1 MVQVRKIL
9 VSFSWSRK
17 WIRPK
22 TILTSS
28 STRTFLK
35 AKFLAV
41 CEERGE
47 ITKMLKTRSSVEGDF
62 GAKVGKSNHELS
74 SKRCLSFKHS
84 SLAKLVL
91 GFEPTSSISTYSW
104 LRVHPCLT
112 TGFIAIIILSKFAA
126 GNLNGGNRH
135 WTHNPR
141 SWSCREYHLPPLPP
155 SQKVKLFRVL

>member
-17 WIRPK
+17 WIWPK
-22 TILTSS
+22 KILTSS
-28 STRTFLK
+28 SARTFLK

-112 TGFIAIIILSKFAA
+112 SGFVAIKITYPKQM
-126 GNLNGGNRH
+126 
-135 WTHNPR
+135 R
-141 SWSCREYHLPPLPP
+141 SWQLKWRKQAQNPQPSVVRLPWVPFTTTATTT
-155 SQKVKLFRVL
+155 K

>member
-22 TILTSS
+22 KILTSS

-112 TGFIAIIILSKFAA
+112 SGFVVIKITYPKQM
-126 GNLNGGNRH
+126 
-135 WTHNPR
+135 R
-141 SWSCREYHLPPLPP
+141 SWQLKWRKKALNPQPSVVRLPWVPFTTTATTT
-155 SQKVKLFRVL
+155 K